1 MREMSI
7 ITAII
12 LIIILVFGVFSGINS
27 VYKEKVIKNILEDI
41 AEKYMKDI
49 ESEGYL
55 SDITE
60 AKIENEISQRLNIG
74 RGCYCFVSGTRERQL
89 KGKEVFLEIEYNSFS
104 LLNEISVRVFKF
116 GISGFNGN

>member
-1 MREMSI
+1 
-7 ITAII
+7 
-12 LIIILVFGVFSGINS
+12 
-27 VYKEKVIKNILEDI
+27 
-41 AEKYMKDI
+41 
-49 ESEGYL
+49 
-55 SDITE
+55 
-60 AKIENEISQRLNIG
+60 LNIG